1 MGAQNGRQQ
10 PVLWHRGAPV
20 KTQAGDVIT
29 DQTTGPPSV
38 QPDISVVFLVAY
50 TGKLKRLHLHRC
62 SAVTRVISAGHQ
74 KHLSPLPLTI

>member
-20 KTQAGDVIT
+20 KTQAGNVIA

-50 TGKLKRLHLHRC
+50 TGKVKRLHLRRC
-62 SAVTRVISAGHQ
+62 SAVTRVISAWHQ
-74 KHLSPLPLTI
+74 KHLPPTI